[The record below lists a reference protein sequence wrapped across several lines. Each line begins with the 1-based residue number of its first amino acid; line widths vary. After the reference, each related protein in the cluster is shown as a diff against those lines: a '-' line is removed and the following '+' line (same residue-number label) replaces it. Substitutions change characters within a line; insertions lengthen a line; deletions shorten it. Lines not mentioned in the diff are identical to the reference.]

1 MSNIVEKTVNS
12 LQTYVG
18 KNILGGNFYLQ
29 EVLSEIASAP
39 SKEDEDELIAKRL
52 STLEKDMKEYT
63 KSGRMENCLL
73 QAMYFEM
80 LGHPTPFAY
89 MHAVKLLQQGNLR
102 QKLIGYLATS
112 VFLHPNHELTLLLI
126 NSIQRDLSSNVSLI
140 IVMALAAIPK
150 LIHRELAS
158 SVHSLVLEKTS
169 HHSSAVRTAA
179 LIALQHCHTQCG
191 SNQIPRAHLAVLEK
205 GLADSDVTVVA
216 SAAHCLQLCTK
227 VEPNTTSHLC
237 PSLLKLLAQLRQ
249 KTVHNDYEFGG
260 LSVPWLQVS
269 ILSTLGHMSL
279 DTEQHNQVA
288 QLLKELLDSRVVN
301 QTIYYAIIW
310 ECLGTVACIMN
321 GNAEL
326 TKSSISCIA
335 KMLHSSS
342 TDLNYSGV
350 DALERVLSKC
360 CPTEAVTCQEV
371 IIDCLHHPDE
381 SVRIKTLNLLVT
393 MANESN
399 VAVIVNRIMKY
410 ISTMKDP
417 AVQSFVCDKV
427 IHLLKIYPRD
437 VKWVAST
444 FCSLLFLVPHLIL
457 NATVFYF
464 INLLGSGES
473 VVQQIMPHVLQADLN
488 LSRNCTSAVHFMAW
502 ALGEVA
508 SASSVCSLAEAQ
520 QRLMLL
526 LEQHSQH
533 KQLSLNI
540 LCSLFKLTMLS
551 KQPLKDDRQLLSQL
565 FDRAPN
571 LLIKQRLR
579 ELLNLNNILSTGQC
593 NVPAMSDFREDEI
606 KVDTT
611 LSFLDG
617 YVCEALENGAVP
629 YRSRALPLVSFEDIP
644 MASSEAVFSEVGTCS
659 SRHSTTDTDVLSPE
673 YYSFASEV
681 VSDQSPVKQ
690 QPWSALGRRKE
701 VKDVHAEMPSTALE
715 NTSKNPK
722 AEDAELMRSLFTSTQ
737 SVMVSPHSAG
747 AHCEGD

>member
-12 LQTYVG
+12 LQNYVG

-63 KSGRMENCLL
+63 KAGRMEGCLL

-150 LIHRELAS
+150 LIHGELAS
-158 SVHSLVLEKTS
+158 SVQSLVLEKTS

-179 LIALQHCHTQCG
+179 LIALQHCHSQCG
-191 SNQIPRAHLAVLEK
+191 SNQIPRVHLAVLEK
-205 GLADSDVTVVA
+205 GLADPDVTVVA
-216 SAAHCLQLCTK
+216 SAAHCLSLCTK
-227 VEPNTTSHLC
+227 VEPSTTSHLC
-237 PSLLKLLAQLRQ
+237 PSLLELLAQLRQ
-249 KTVHNDYEFGG
+249 KTVHSDYEFGG
-260 LSVPWLQVS
+260 ISVPWLQAT
-269 ILSTLGHMSL
+269 ILSTLGQMSL
-279 DTEQHNQVA
+279 DTEQVA
-288 QLLKELLDSRVVN
+288 QLLKEVLDSRVIN
-301 QTIYYAIIW
+301 QTIYYAVIW
-310 ECLGTVACIMN
+310 ECLGTVASIMN
-321 GNAEL
+321 DNTEL
-326 TKSSISCIA
+326 TRSSIACIA

-410 ISTMKDP
+410 ISTTTDP

-427 IHLLKIYPRD
+427 IHLLRIYPFSHNFAFD
-437 VKWVAST
+437 VKWVATT
-444 FCSLLFLVPHLIL
+444 FCFLLFLVPHLVSDT
-457 NATVFYF
+457 TVFHF
-464 INLLGSGES
+464 INLFSSGES
-473 VVQQIMPHVLQADLN
+473 VVQHIIPHVLQAELN
-488 LSRNCTSAVHFMAW
+488 LSRGCTSAVHLMAW
-502 ALGEVA
+502 AFGEVT
-508 SASSVCSLAEAQ
+508 SASPGCSLSDAQ

-526 LEQHSQH
+526 LEQHNQH

-540 LCSLFKLTMLS
+540 LCSLFKLTVLS
-551 KQPLKDDRQLLSQL
+551 KQPLNDDQQLVAQL
-565 FDRAPN
+565 YDKAPN
-571 LLIKQRLR
+571 LLVKQRLR
-579 ELLNLNNILSTGQC
+579 ELLNLNKVLSAGRGA
-593 NVPAMSDFREDEI
+593 VPEMSDFREDTI

-611 LSFLDG
+611 LSFLDA
-617 YVCEALENGAVP
+617 YVCKALENGAAP
-629 YRSRALPLVSFEDIP
+629 YRSRALPLFLHSPDIP
-644 MASSEAVFSEVGTCS
+644 TASSQTVPSEVGTFS
-659 SRHSTTDTDVLSPE
+659 SQYSAADTDVLSPE
-673 YYSFASEV
+673 YHSFASEV
-681 VSDQSPVKQ
+681 MSDESPAKRQ
-690 QPWSALGRRKE
+690 LWSTLGRK
-701 VKDVHAEMPSTALE
+701 KDVQDVPVELLSTALE
-715 NTSKNPK
+715 RTENPK
-722 AEDAELMRSLFTSTQ
+722 VEDAELMRSLFTSTDP
-737 SVMVSPHSAG
+737 VMVS
-747 AHCEGD
+747 